1 MTHEGDEEEKDRGFV
16 VIDRRSVDDEEES
29 ADDSRE
35 TRRDE
40 DPEAA
45 APPAQPQFGAE
56 PATGEAKI
64 AEIDFSTLVHS
75 FAISALYH
83 MGAAPPAPEAPEAP
97 QEINLPVAR
106 QNIDILEVLEEK
118 TRGNLSDEEHR
129 LLEGVLYE
137 VRMRFVEAAKRA

>member
-1 MTHEGDEEEKDRGFV
+1 
-16 VIDRRSVDDEEES
+16 
-29 ADDSRE
+29 
-35 TRRDE
+35 
-40 DPEAA
+40 
-45 APPAQPQFGAE
+45 
-56 PATGEAKI
+56 
-64 AEIDFSTLVHS
+64 
-75 FAISALYH
+75 

-106 QNIDILEVLEEK
+106 QNIDSLEVLEEK